1 MNGTWLRIPKWF
13 ILGLLITGLV
23 IVAAACG
30 GGDTT
35 DTTDTTVA
43 PTTAPPTPVPTP
55 TPVDLS
61 VVTSDLRES
70 IADAVSG
77 IEIPEGMSESDVQ
90 QIVES
95 AVSAAAADSPEQ
107 MSDVDVRN
115 IVADAVAQAIAD
127 SPEPLSEQQIAQIVR
142 GAIPTAVPTPTA
154 ISAEAIRE
162 EALVNPGK
170 VTIMN
175 GLWGTGP
182 RVPRDAVG
190 EDHNY
195 HRAIHATW
203 ITGNANVQMIP
214 GAAESW
220 EVSEDGL
227 TWTITLREGI
237 KFHNGEDA
245 TVDDLLFSTNH
256 TWGTDGDNALAPDLQ
271 GQTRLTEKIEQ
282 AGPMSVAVTHV
293 RPQSFFP
300 FRYMSDL
307 SGSFTGVLMN
317 KSYYEQGDPEGDVG
331 ARRQAFSDAPIGA
344 GPFKVVDIKPNEQI
358 LVERFDEYYYHPD
371 NGLDENRRVRFQTL
385 DLRLVPE
392 PATRVAAL
400 RAGEAD
406 IAEVNLAVQKQ
417 VEDGGGRIVY
427 TREGVYIFNI
437 AMGCWKP
444 EHPCNKKAVRHAF
457 DYALDKEAIMNGLY
471 GGAPTATVAGYARV
485 GVSSLG
491 YEPGLDPFPFD
502 PEKARELLA
511 EAGYPNGEGFP
522 EFQLWTYPA
531 GEAPF
536 MPELAQL
543 MSDMWEEHL
552 NVISTVEVS
561 DGARTRE
568 LWWGREID
576 GDWHVRPNEIE
587 WDGGGGASAL
597 YGQADNQVRLSED
610 PELRAVV
617 NEGLAVIDPAQRHE
631 AYNKMWTRIREEH
644 YMSSLGILNL
654 PWGVGPRIS
663 GWEPWPMTP
672 YNSAF
677 HTITLK

>member
-1 MNGTWLRIPKWF
+1 MNGRWIRVPKGF
-13 ILGLLITGLV
+13 LLGLLVAALAL
-23 IVAAACG
+23 VAAACG
-30 GGDTT
+30 GD
-35 DTTDTTVA
+35 DPAA
-43 PTTAPPTPVPTP
+43 PTTAAPTPVPTP

-61 VVTSDLRES
+61 ALTSELRES
-70 IADAVSG
+70 ISDAVG
-77 IEIPEGMSESDVQ
+77 DIEVPEGMSEAEIE
-90 QIVES
+90 QIV
-95 AVSAAAADSPEQ
+95 ANAIAAAE
-107 MSDVDVRN
+107 
-115 IVADAVAQAIAD
+115 ADAAAPLTEAEIA
-127 SPEPLSEQQIAQIVR
+127 EIVR
-142 GAIPTAVPTPTA
+142 AAIPTPVPTPTA
-154 ISAEAIRE
+154 LSAEAIRE

-182 RVPRDAVG
+182 RVPRDGVG

-195 HRAIHATW
+195 NRAIHATW

-220 EVSEDGL
+220 EISPDGL

-237 KFHNGEDA
+237 KFHNGDVA
-245 TVDDLLFSTNH
+245 TIDDLLFSADF
-256 TWGTDGDNALAPDLQ
+256 TWGEDARENALSPSITGIAVA
-271 GQTRLTEKIEQ
+271 TEKIEQ
-282 AGPMSVAVTHV
+282 AGPMSVAVTHDE
-293 RPQSFFP
+293 PKSFFP
-300 FRYMSDL
+300 FRNMSDI
-307 SGSFTGVLMN
+307 SGSFTGVLMP
-317 KSYYEQGDPEGDVG
+317 KAYYESGGSADDPD
-331 ARRQAFSDAPIGA
+331 ARREAFSDAPIGA
-344 GPFKVVDIKPNEQI
+344 GPFSVVDIKPNEQI
-358 LVERFDEYYYHPD
+358 LLERFDEYYYHPD

-392 PATRVAAL
+392 PAIRVAAL

-406 IAEVNLAVQKQ
+406 IAEVNLAVAKQ
-417 VEDGGGRIVY
+417 VEDAGGRIVY

-444 EHPCNKKAVRHAF
+444 EHPCHSKAVRHAF

-471 GGAPTATVAGYARV
+471 GGPPTALVAGYARV

-502 PEKARELLA
+502 PEKARELMA

-522 EFQLWTYPA
+522 EFKLWTYPA

-552 NVISTVEVS
+552 GVISTVEVS

-597 YGQADNQVRLSED
+597 YGQVDNDVRLSED
-610 PELRAVV
+610 PELRALVQ
-617 NEGLAVIDPAQRHE
+617 EALAVVDPAKRHD
-631 AYNKMWTRIREEH
+631 AYHEMWTAIREEH

-654 PWGVGPRIS
+654 PWGVGPRIA

>member
-1 MNGTWLRIPKWF
+1 MNGRWLRVPNWF
-13 ILGLLITGLV
+13 MLGLLVTALAL
-23 IVAAACG
+23 VAAACG
-30 GGDTT
+30 GEA
-35 DTTDTTVA
+35 TTVP
-43 PTTAPPTPVPTP
+43 PTTAAPAPVPTP
-55 TPVDLS
+55 TPVDVAAIS
-61 VVTSDLRES
+61 SELRQS
-70 IADAVSG
+70 ITDAVAG
-77 IEIPEGMSESDVQ
+77 IEIPEGMSEADVE

-95 AVSAAAADSPEQ
+95 AVAAAAADSAGQ
-107 MSDVDVRN
+107 MSDSE
-115 IVADAVAQAIAD
+115 IQGLVAEAIAQAIAD

-142 GAIPTAVPTPTA
+142 GAIPTPVPTPTA
-154 ISAEAIRE
+154 ISAQAIRE

-170 VTIMN
+170 VTILN

-220 EVSEDGL
+220 EVSPDGL
-227 TWTITLREGI
+227 TWTLTLREGI
-237 KFHNGEDA
+237 KFHNGEEA
-245 TVDDLLFSTNH
+245 TGDDLLFSAEH
-256 TWGTDGDNALAPDLQ
+256 AWGEDALANALDPSLS
-271 GQTRLTEKIEQ
+271 GQASLTEKIEQ
-282 AGPMSVAVTHV
+282 AGPMSVAVTHEETH
-293 RPQSFFP
+293 SFFP
-300 FRYMSDL
+300 FRYMSDM
-307 SGSFTGVLMN
+307 SGSFSGVLMN
-317 KSYYEQGDPEGDVG
+317 KAYYEKGGPEGDVA
-331 ARRQAFSDAPIGA
+331 ARRQAFSDAPMGA
-344 GPFKVVDIKPNEQI
+344 GPFRVLDIKPNEQI
-358 LVERFDEYYYHPD
+358 LLERFDEYYYHPD

-392 PATRVAAL
+392 AAIRVAAL

-417 VEDGGGRIVY
+417 VEDAGGRIVY
-427 TREGVYIFNI
+427 TREGVYIWNI
-437 AMGCWKP
+437 GVGCWKP
-444 EHPCNKKAVRHAF
+444 EHPCYHKEVRHAM
-457 DYALDKEAIMNGLY
+457 DYAIDKEAIMNGLY
-471 GGAPTATVAGYARV
+471 GGPPTAIVKGYARV

-522 EFQLWTYPA
+522 AFKLWTYPA

-543 MSDMWEEHL
+543 MSDMWKEHL
-552 NVISTVEVS
+552 NLESTVEVS

-568 LWWGREID
+568 LWWGREMD

-597 YGQADNQVRLSED
+597 YGQPGNRVRLSED
-610 PELRAVV
+610 PELTALVREA
-617 NEGLAVIDPAQRHE
+617 LAVIDPAKRHE

-644 YMSSLGILNL
+644 YMATLGILNL
-654 PWGVGPRIS
+654 PWGVGPRIA

>member
-1 MNGTWLRIPKWF
+1 MYLNSARSTLIRLFVICLTLATIFAISCGGDATEAPAPTAPPAAPTPTPVDLSAITSELRESISDAVSGIEVPEGMTEEEVQQ
-13 ILGLLITGLV
+13 IV
-23 IVAAACG
+23 ANAVAAASA
-30 GGDTT
+30 D
-35 DTTDTTVA
+35 A
-43 PTTAPPTPVPTP
+43 PEPLTEEEIARIVRAAVPTPVPTP
-55 TPVDLS
+55 TPL
-61 VVTSDLRES
+61 
-70 IADAVSG
+70 
-77 IEIPEGMSESDVQ
+77 
-90 QIVES
+90 
-95 AVSAAAADSPEQ
+95 
-107 MSDVDVRN
+107 
-115 IVADAVAQAIAD
+115 
-127 SPEPLSEQQIAQIVR
+127 
-142 GAIPTAVPTPTA
+142 
-154 ISAEAIRE
+154 SAEAIRE
-162 EALVNPGK
+162 EALVNPGT

-195 HRAIHATW
+195 HRAIHSTW
-203 ITGNANVQMIP
+203 ITGSANVELLP

-220 EVSEDGL
+220 GISPDGK

-237 KFHNGEDA
+237 KFHNGEEA
-245 TVDDLLFSTNH
+245 TFDDLLFSAEFA
-256 TWGTDGDNALAPDLQ
+256 WGEDALTNALSPGVT
-271 GQTRLTEKIEQ
+271 GQASLTEKIEQ

-293 RPQSFFP
+293 QPLAYFA
-300 FRYMSDL
+300 FRHMSDM
-307 SGSFTGVLMN
+307 SGGFVGVLMP
-317 KSYYEQGDPEGDVG
+317 KAYYEGGGTDT
-331 ARRQAFSDAPIGA
+331 ASRRQAFSDAPMGT
-344 GPFKVVDIKPNEQI
+344 GPFSVVDIKPNEQI

-371 NGLDENRRVRFQTL
+371 NGLPENRRVRFQTL

-392 PATRVAAL
+392 PAIRVAAL

-406 IAEVNLAVQKQ
+406 IAEVNLAVAKQ
-417 VEDGGGRIVY
+417 VEDAGGRIVY
-427 TREGVYIFNI
+427 TREGVYIWNI
-437 AMGCWKP
+437 GMGCWKP
-444 EHPCNKKAVRHAF
+444 EHPCYHKEVRHAF
-457 DYALDKEAIMNGLY
+457 DYAIDKEAIMNGLY
-471 GGAPTATVAGYARV
+471 GGAPTALIKGYARV

-522 EFQLWTYPA
+522 PFKLWTYPA

-543 MSDMWEEHL
+543 MADMWKEHL
-552 NVISTVEVS
+552 NVDATVEVT
-561 DGARTRE
+561 DGARSRE

-587 WDGGGGASAL
+587 WDGGSGASGL
-597 YGQADNQVRLSED
+597 YGQPDNRVRLSED
-610 PELRAVV
+610 PELTAVV
-617 NEGLAVIDPAQRHE
+617 LEALAVIDPAKRHE

-644 YMSSLGILNL
+644 YMATLGILNL

>member
-1 MNGTWLRIPKWF
+1 MNGRWLRVPKWF
-13 ILGLLITGLV
+13 MLGLLVTALAL
-23 IVAAACG
+23 VAAACG
-30 GGDTT
+30 GGA
-35 DTTDTTVA
+35 TTVP
-43 PTTAPPTPVPTP
+43 PTTAAPAPVPTP
-55 TPVDLS
+55 TPVD
-61 VVTSDLRES
+61 VTAITSDLRQS
-70 IADAVSG
+70 ITDAVAG
-77 IEIPEGMSESDVQ
+77 IEIPEGMSEADVQ

-95 AVSAAAADSPEQ
+95 AVAAAAADAPEQ
-107 MSDVDVRN
+107 MSDVEVRN

-127 SPEPLSEQQIAQIVR
+127 SPEPLSEQEIAAVVR
-142 GAIPTAVPTPTA
+142 GAIPTPVPTPTA

-182 RVPRDAVG
+182 RVPRDGVG

-195 HRAIHATW
+195 NRAIHSTW
-203 ITGNANVQMIP
+203 ITGNANVEMLP

-220 EVSEDGL
+220 EISPDGL

-237 KFHNGEDA
+237 KFHNGDTA
-245 TVDDLLFSTNH
+245 TVDDLLFSADF
-256 TWGTDGDNALAPDLQ
+256 TWGEDAAVNALSPSITGLALA
-271 GQTRLTEKIEQ
+271 TEKIEQ
-282 AGPMSVAVTHV
+282 TGPMSVAVTHDE
-293 RPQSFFP
+293 PKSFFP
-300 FRYMSDL
+300 FRNMSDM
-307 SGSFTGVLMN
+307 SGSFTGVLMP
-317 KSYYEQGDPEGDVG
+317 KSYYEGGDPEGDAD
-331 ARRQAFSDAPIGA
+331 ARRQAFSDAPVGA
-344 GPFKVVDIKPNEQI
+344 GPFKVLDIKPNEQI
-358 LVERFDEYYYHPD
+358 LVERFDEYYYHPE

-392 PATRVAAL
+392 PAIRVAAL

-406 IAEVNLAVQKQ
+406 IAEVNLAVEKQ
-417 VEDGGGRIVY
+417 VVDGGGRIVY
-427 TREGVYIFNI
+427 TREGVYIWNI
-437 AMGCWKP
+437 GMGCWKP
-444 EHPCNKKAVRHAF
+444 EHPCYHKEVRHAF
-457 DYALDKEAIMNGLY
+457 DLALDKETIMQGLY
-471 GGAPTATVAGYARV
+471 GGAPTALVAGYARV

-502 PEKARELLA
+502 PERARELMA

-522 EFQLWTYPA
+522 PFKLWTYVA

-536 MPELAQL
+536 MPELALL
-543 MSDMWEEHL
+543 MSDMWKEHL
-552 NVISTVEVS
+552 NVDSTVEVS

-587 WDGGGGASAL
+587 WDGAGGASAL
-597 YGQADNQVRLSED
+597 YGQPENRVRLSED
-610 PELRAVV
+610 PELTALVVEAV
-617 NEGLAVIDPAQRHE
+617 AVMDPDKRHE
-631 AYNKMWTRIREEH
+631 ALHSMWTAIREEH
-644 YMSSLGILNL
+644 YMMSFGILNL